1 MVLLYINKNNMTIY
15 HKISSFFLLASIST
29 IFIGKISI
37 LGPFKISD
45 YLLIISFLF
54 FIIAVFKTKINV
66 LGEIKYI
73 RYIIISIL
81 IILIGTISSLIIFRD
96 ISIFDIT
103 KGYCHII
110 ANSIIFIEILILSNN
125 NKSFPKKILL
135 CFLFSLLIIPF
146 IYIPE
151 INKYFLFGNYRFRG
165 LFNDP
170 NYFVNFQIIPTLLI
184 LFFIIKENI
193 NKIIKVVLFIIF
205 CVSVGLILWSGSRSG
220 LLGLIASF
228 VSLIFLLIYSIP
240 KKKILGIIFLILISF
255 PIGFYIIPKE
265 SHKNIIA
272 RTDKIQMV
280 KTKVLSNIITEKTK
294 IPTKIIR
301 APIALIYRLTSG
313 QDRLNIW
320 KNSLFF
326 IIKNPLGYGP
336 GYNKIV
342 NIKGDGFEHRATHN
356 FELEL
361 LLIGGIGLFII
372 INLFLLKIAIE
383 ALKNCYKQKFNE
395 LHVLLPILI
404 GILVSGMFLDIFL
417 FFLSWIIVALIII
430 YNRQIYNHKNKES

>member
-1 MVLLYINKNNMTIY
+1 MTTY
-15 HKISSFFLLASIST
+15 NKISSFFLLASVST

-54 FIIAVFKTKINV
+54 FIIAVFKREIDI
-66 LGEIKYI
+66 LREIKYI
-73 RYIIISIL
+73 RYIVISIV
-81 IILIGTISSLIIFRD
+81 IILIGTISSFIIFRD
-96 ISIFDIT
+96 ISIMDII

-125 NKSFPKKILL
+125 DKVFPKKILL

-151 INKYFLFGNYRFRG
+151 INKYFLFGNSRFEG

-184 LFFIIKENI
+184 LFFIIKENV
-193 NKIIKVVLFIIF
+193 NKIIKVSLFIIF
-205 CVSVGLILWSGSRSG
+205 CLSVGLILWSGSRSG

-228 VSLIFLLIYSIP
+228 ISLIFLLIYSIP
-240 KKKILGIIFLILISF
+240 RKKLLGFIFLILISF
-255 PIGFYIIPKE
+255 PIGFYIIPRE
-265 SHKNIIA
+265 SHDNIKIRIA
-272 RTDKIQMV
+272 SVQME
-280 KTKVLSNIITEKTK
+280 TTENKQSK
-294 IPTKIIR
+294 SLLDM
-301 APIALIYRLTSG
+301 AYG
-313 QDRLNIW
+313 QQDRLNIW
-320 KNSLFF
+320 KSSLFF

-336 GYNKIV
+336 GYNTI
-342 NIKGDGFEHRATHN
+342 IDIYGDGVGHRAVHN

-361 LLIGGIGLFII
+361 LLIGGVGLFII
-372 INLFLLKIAIE
+372 INLFLLKIIIKT
-383 ALKNCYKQKFNE
+383 LKNCYRQKLNGT
-395 LHVLLPILI
+395 HILLSILI

-417 FFLSWIIVALIII
+417 FSLGWIITALIII
-430 YNRQIYNHKNKES
+430 CNRNNK